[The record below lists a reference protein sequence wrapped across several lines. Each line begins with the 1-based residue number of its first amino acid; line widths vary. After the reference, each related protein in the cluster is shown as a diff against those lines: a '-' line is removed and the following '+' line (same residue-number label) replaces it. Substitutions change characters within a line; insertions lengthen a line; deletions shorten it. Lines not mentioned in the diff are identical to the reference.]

1 MPVVIDTSALYALI
15 DRGERQHAAVVAALS
30 SERESIVLPQTVLT
44 ESCYLIA
51 SRLGPVVEREFL
63 QGLLDS
69 DWRAETLTTTDL
81 ERTVELL
88 ATYADAD
95 LGFVDASVVVIA
107 ERLGARR
114 LYTLDQ
120 RDFRLVRP
128 RHTQAFD
135 IRP

>member
-1 MPVVIDTSALYALI
+1 M
-15 DRGERQHAAVVAALS
+15 
-30 SERESIVLPQTVLT
+30 
-44 ESCYLIA
+44 
-51 SRLGPVVEREFL
+51 
-63 QGLLDS
+63 
-69 DWRAETLTTTDL
+69 
-81 ERTVELL
+81 ELL

-95 LGFVDASVVVIA
+95 LGFVDASVVAIA

>member
-1 MPVVIDTSALYALI
+1 MPVVIDTSALYALV
-15 DRGERQHAAVVAALS
+15 DRGERQHASVAAALS
-30 SERESIVLPQTVLT
+30 SEREAVVLPQTVLT
-44 ESCYLIA
+44 ESCYLIW
-51 SRLGPVVEREFL
+51 SRLGPVVEQEFL
-63 QGLLDS
+63 RGLLDS
-69 DWRAETLTTTDL
+69 DWRAEAMTAADL

-95 LGFVDASVVVIA
+95 LGFVDASLVAIA

-114 LYTLDQ
+114 LYTLDR

>member
-1 MPVVIDTSALYALI
+1 MPVIIDTSALYALI

-135 IRP
+135 FRP